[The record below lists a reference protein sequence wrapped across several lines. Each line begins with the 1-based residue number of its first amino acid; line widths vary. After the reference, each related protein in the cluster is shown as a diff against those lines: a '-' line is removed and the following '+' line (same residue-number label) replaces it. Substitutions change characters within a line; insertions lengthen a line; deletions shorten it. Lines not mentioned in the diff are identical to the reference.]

1 LFFRGVIVTEQT
13 EQCKQERAIASLQTS
28 VANLEGWQR
37 TQNGS
42 IIRVE
47 GKIDKLIFW
56 FMTFAATVGV
66 GLVVNIVLMLAG
78 RNG

>member
-1 LFFRGVIVTEQT
+1 MEH
-13 EQCKQERAIASLQTS
+13 CKQEGSIASLQTS
-28 VANLEGWQR
+28 VMNLEGWQR

-56 FMTFAATVGV
+56 FMTFAAVTGV
-66 GLVVNIVLMLAG
+66 GLVVNVVLLLLKRSG
-78 RNG
+78 G